1 MTGWTK
7 IKKAA
12 AYAGVSPRT
21 LRDWIKQGLKH
32 SRLPSGAILIQY
44 SAVDQFLKGFEVKPG
59 LHEINQIVDEI
70 FEQKK
75 AIKL

>member
-21 LRDWIKQGLKH
+21 LRTWIKQGLKH
-32 SRLPSGAILIQY
+32 SRLPSGAIFIQY
-44 SAVDQFLKGFEVKPG
+44 CAIDQFLKGFEVEPG
-59 LHEINQIVDEI
+59 SHKIDQIVDGI
-70 FEQKK
+70 LGQSKGN
-75 AIKL
+75 

>member
-21 LRDWIKQGLKH
+21 LRDWIKHGLKH
-32 SRLPSGAILIQY
+32 SRLPSGAILIQFD
-44 SAVDQFLKGFEVKPG
+44 AVDQFLKSFEVEPG
-59 LHEINQIVDEI
+59 LHEIDRIVNEVLKQN
-70 FEQKK
+70 ESN
-75 AIKL
+75 